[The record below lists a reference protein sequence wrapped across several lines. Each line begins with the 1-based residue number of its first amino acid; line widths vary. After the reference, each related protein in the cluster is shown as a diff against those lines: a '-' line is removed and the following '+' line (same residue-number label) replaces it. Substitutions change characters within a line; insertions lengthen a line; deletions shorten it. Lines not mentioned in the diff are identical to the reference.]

1 MTDTPQPESENE
13 KKTVLV
19 VEDELPLRKAM
30 RDRLVEAGFT
40 VYEAGDGA
48 EGLTVA
54 LAKHPQVIL
63 LDVLMPMVSGLD
75 MAAHLRQDPWG
86 KQVPVVI
93 LSNID
98 GIGQVQEALD
108 QSIYT
113 YLVKEDTSLDEIVAK
128 ATALAQ

>member
-108 QSIYT
+108 QGIYT